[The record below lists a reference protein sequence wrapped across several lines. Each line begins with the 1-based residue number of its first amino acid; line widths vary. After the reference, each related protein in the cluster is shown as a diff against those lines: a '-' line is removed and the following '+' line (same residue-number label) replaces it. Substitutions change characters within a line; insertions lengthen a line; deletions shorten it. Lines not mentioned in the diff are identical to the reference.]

1 MGKTSLSDLFRLLE
15 DLKREEVLVEYAV
28 VGAIAALFYAEATP
42 TFDLDVAVIVPQSQG
57 ALLSLE
63 PLYRALATRGFRPEG
78 PHVLVEGVPVQFLPG
93 DRGLWREVV
102 ERANQLDYDGTPVRV
117 ATAEHLVAMAF
128 DAPESRRMQRALAL
142 LESPGFDRKTL
153 DDILTRHGIRD
164 RTPPSD

>member
-1 MGKTSLSDLFRLLE
+1 
-15 DLKREEVLVEYAV
+15 
-28 VGAIAALFYAEATP
+28 
-42 TFDLDVAVIVPQSQG
+42 
-57 ALLSLE
+57 
-63 PLYRALATRGFRPEG
+63 
-78 PHVLVEGVPVQFLPG
+78 VPVQFLPG
-93 DRGLWREVV
+93 ERGLWREVV